1 MKITMV
7 CSKMNEVS
15 ITKTLEF
22 YVNSGTEVTAEQH
35 KQLVHYMY
43 KWGMLDQKKS
53 SFSIY
58 VSLEDYTTVFMY
70 RVDKTSNFL
79 HYFISEDKDI
89 VKLNV
94 DLSWLEII
102 GKIYEV
108 LSLFSK
114 TQEEK

>member
-1 MKITMV
+1 MV
-7 CSKMNEVS
+7 CSKLNEVS

-22 YVNSGTEVTAEQH
+22 YVKSATEVTAEQH

-43 KWGMLDQKKS
+43 KWGMLDQEKS

-79 HYFISEDKDI
+79 HYFVSEDKDI
-89 VKLNV
+89 VKDYQDIDGLDIVN
-94 DLSWLEII
+94 LLERI
-102 GKIYEV
+102 
-108 LSLFSK
+108 
-114 TQEEK
+114 